1 MKKFRRITAAFLLAT
16 MLLPSLA
23 ACGGSSSEDSSGNS
37 LGDQDPTVLTVQA
50 TVDPAILIPMHSS
63 VVSDHN
69 IINNI
74 YDGLT
79 EMYMGDSNDIRP
91 ALAESW
97 EVNDDATEY
106 IFHLRQDVKWH
117 DGKDFTAEDVIGT
130 IDLQKESA
138 LTQNKITMFESWE
151 AVDDHTVKITLSSS
165 FPYLP
170 ALMSSP
176 QMLIAR
182 PDLIAEYGDKREAV
196 VGTGPFM
203 LDEWTT
209 GEGVTLKAFEDYWM
223 GSPSIK
229 TLEFKTILDNNTAIN
244 AFKSG
249 ELDEYRYASA
259 LDIEQLKDNEDV
271 TLTTVEK
278 DSTLVLIMN
287 MDDVPALADIRVRQ
301 AIAHAIDGEAINLAV
316 FDGLSEPSRLP
327 FTENCMGWLPE
338 GEYEAYEYDPEKAKA
353 LLCASHPV
361 WDAGRDGWLSTCS
374 SWVSKI
380 PGARSGISPGPF
392 LLPAARPTWL

>member
-209 GEGVTLKAFEDYWM
+209 GEGVTIKAFEDYWM

-249 ELDEYRYASA
+249 ELDE
-259 LDIEQLKDNEDV
+259 
-271 TLTTVEK
+271 
-278 DSTLVLIMN
+278 
-287 MDDVPALADIRVRQ
+287 
-301 AIAHAIDGEAINLAV
+301 
-316 FDGLSEPSRLP
+316 
-327 FTENCMGWLPE
+327 
-338 GEYEAYEYDPEKAKA
+338 
-353 LLCASHPV
+353 
-361 WDAGRDGWLSTCS
+361 
-374 SWVSKI
+374 
-380 PGARSGISPGPF
+380 
-392 LLPAARPTWL
+392 